1 MSRIS
6 QYNSTTTLYDAPY
19 EYDGL
24 QTPLYDALK
33 EKKNE
38 YNTIFLRGID
48 GYLSARMEKVG
59 NNIPNS
65 WKAWKKECCDFKR
78 LMWLMNRAN
87 NEYLAFCETHFDSLC
102 TSACNI
108 QDILEQV
115 KVQMTETNL
124 ENERLKAEKNG
135 KWIVP
140 SAYWRERQE
149 SLEKEN
155 KKLQEENERLRE
167 GHIEA
172 DDEAEDEIERLKA
185 ELAEIHSLPMAE
197 CYRLE

>member
-1 MSRIS
+1 MSSAS
-6 QYNSTTTLYDAPY
+6 QYNSTTRLYDAPY

-48 GYLSARMEKVG
+48 EYLSYRMEIVG
-59 NNIPNS
+59 NNIPNN
-65 WKAWKKECCDFKR
+65 WKAWKEECCDLKR

-87 NEYLAFCETHFDSLC
+87 NEYLAFCETHFDSLR
-102 TSACNI
+102 TNACNI
-108 QDILEQV
+108 QDILEER

-124 ENERLKAEKNG
+124 ENERLKAET
-135 KWIVP
+135 
-140 SAYWRERQE
+140 Q
-149 SLEKEN
+149 
-155 KKLQEENERLRE
+155 RLIE
-167 GHIEA
+167 GHIEVHC
-172 DDEAEDEIERLKA
+172 EEHIKLEKEIERLKA